1 MNCPNCGVFIEE
13 GKFCTNCGTQLEENI
28 LPGSTDPGNIS
39 EPPQETISQDT
50 DQPATESVKEKES
63 GGGLDIADYYGRL
76 VKKPSQAIE
85 ATANDLVPGLI
96 TLIVFA
102 LLVGSESYYLMN
114 ELAGGYISASFSEDF
129 LVPFLRFGLVLVGVI
144 ALTFWG
150 LKFTEKELTFQD
162 VFAKY
167 TAFLIPFAL
176 LFALGFILELIKLP
190 TVPAAIMSVSTNAP
204 LLVIPALIILNN
216 KKKEFDLVYI
226 LVAVF
231 AIAYILRALLL
242 EALMPIFA

>member
-13 GKFCTNCGTQLEENI
+13 GKFCTNCGTKLEETI
-28 LPGSTDPGNIS
+28 LPGSTDSGNTS
-39 EPPQETISQDT
+39 EPPRETIPQDT
-50 DQPATESVKEKES
+50 DQPATESVREKES
-63 GGGLDIADYYGRL
+63 GGLDIADYYGRL
-76 VKKPSQAIE
+76 VKKPSHAIE

-96 TLIVFA
+96 TLIIFA

-129 LVPFLRFGLVLVGVI
+129 LVPFLRFGLVLIGVV

-167 TAFLIPFAL
+167 TAFLIPFVL
-176 LFALGFILELIKLP
+176 FFALGFILYL
-190 TVPAAIMSVSTNAP
+190 
-204 LLVIPALIILNN
+204 
-216 KKKEFDLVYI
+216 FY
-226 LVAVF
+226 F
-231 AIAYILRALLL
+231 
-242 EALMPIFA
+242 PIFSTFFIDTLSTA

>member
-13 GKFCTNCGTQLEENI
+13 GKFCTNCGTKLEETT
-28 LPGSTDPGNIS
+28 LPGSTDSENTS
-39 EPPQETISQDT
+39 EPPQETIAQDT
-50 DQPATESVKEKES
+50 DQPAAESVKEKES
-63 GGGLDIADYYGRL
+63 GGLDIADYYGRL

-85 ATANDLVPGLI
+85 ATANDWIPGLI

-129 LVPFLRFGLVLVGVI
+129 LVPFLRFDLVLVGVV

-167 TAFLIPFAL
+167 TAFLIPFVL
-176 LFALGFILELIKLP
+176 LFTLGFILELIKLP
-190 TVPAAIMSVSTNAP
+190 TVPTAIMGASTNAP
-204 LLVIPALIILNN
+204 LLVIPALIILNS

-226 LVAVF
+226 LIAVF
-231 AIAYILRALLL
+231 AVAYILRALLF
-242 EALMPIFA
+242 EALMSIFT

>member
-13 GKFCTNCGTQLEENI
+13 GKFCTNCGTKLEETT
-28 LPGSTDPGNIS
+28 LPRSTDSENTS
-39 EPPQETISQDT
+39 EPPQETIAQDT
-50 DQPATESVKEKES
+50 DQPAAESVKEKES
-63 GGGLDIADYYGRL
+63 DGLDIADYYGRL

-85 ATANDLVPGLI
+85 ATANDWIPGLI

-129 LVPFLRFGLVLVGVI
+129 LVPFLRFGLVLVGVV

-167 TAFLIPFAL
+167 TAFLIPFVL

-190 TVPAAIMSVSTNAP
+190 TVPTAIMGASTNAP
-204 LLVIPALIILNN
+204 LLVIPALIILNS

-226 LVAVF
+226 LIAVF
-231 AIAYILRALLL
+231 AVSYILRALLF
-242 EALMPIFA
+242 EALMSIFT